1 MICPLWKIEV
11 PAPVPRVSTIST
23 PLPAIAPK
31 PCTSASFSTR
41 TGLPQRLARVVCRS
55 KPAHSSVPRLGAVN
69 TRPSRTAPGNPT
81 DTRSKAPS
89 GATAASIAAMIV
101 WGATGGAGV
110 RVRTGLPMICPLPSS
125 TANLMPVPP
134 ISTASVRRSSIG
146 GAPLRAMR
154 GDDSAAGTSPPIYLH
169 SGNVL
174 AWSRRIAMRPSR
186 RALRALLRMR
196 LSFDDIEKEPHPEEA
211 AKRPSRRTHSAPT
224 DCPILSDMMCL
235 ADRKVGM
242 RIGPILCGV
251 MVAATFAIAAPAYAA
266 SLPDP
271 VAARL
276 VPEAGSI
283 VPGGTLWVDLHLDI
297 APGWHTY
304 WRNPGDSGLPTE
316 IAWTLPPGFGAGDI
330 AWPAPERFVLGT
342 IGNYGYSGAAD
353 LLVPIT
359 APANL
364 DPGSTAH
371 LGANASW
378 LVCSDICIPGEAN
391 LVLDLPVRA
400 TPTAPDPTVNALFAA
415 VRQRLPQDAGFAPRF
430 AVAGQMLRLTIP
442 AEAFAGIDRPTASF
456 FPFDGNLIDA
466 AAEPEQEQRSDG
478 IELSL
483 TQLAGVA
490 PSPPLKLANGLAG
503 VLVLRGADGA
513 ERPYTIAALPAAAP
527 ASDGEAGIAWWQALL

>member
-1 MICPLWKIEV
+1 M
-11 PAPVPRVSTIST
+11 
-23 PLPAIAPK
+23 
-31 PCTSASFSTR
+31 SA
-41 TGLPQRLARVVCRS
+41 ARAAS
-55 KPAHSSVPRLGAVN
+55 GAAMRLGA
-69 TRPSRTAPGNPT
+69 TLGSLAM
-81 DTRSKAPS
+81 
-89 GATAASIAAMIV
+89 ATAMMIAVA
-101 WGATGGAGV
+101 
-110 RVRTGLPMICPLPSS
+110 
-125 TANLMPVPP
+125 VP
-134 ISTASVRRSSIG
+134 ASV
-146 GAPLRAMR
+146 
-154 GDDSAAGTSPPIYLH
+154 
-169 SGNVL
+169 
-174 AWSRRIAMRPSR
+174 
-186 RALRALLRMR
+186 
-196 LSFDDIEKEPHPEEA
+196 
-211 AKRPSRRTHSAPT
+211 
-224 DCPILSDMMCL
+224 
-235 ADRKVGM
+235 
-242 RIGPILCGV
+242 
-251 MVAATFAIAAPAYAA
+251 AA
-266 SLPDP
+266 STLPADP

-276 VPEAGSI
+276 VPEAGAI

-378 LVCSDICIPGEAN
+378 LLCSDICIPGEAN

-490 PSPPLKLANGLAG
+490 PSPPKLDG

-513 ERPYTIAALPAAAP
+513 ERAYTIAAAPAAIAMSPGPRSACTAILLDVEVPLVTKKTWSAP
-527 ASDGEAGIAWWQALL
+527 KARAAFSCAFLILPVGSSRLSRPPVVALLSARNRLSP